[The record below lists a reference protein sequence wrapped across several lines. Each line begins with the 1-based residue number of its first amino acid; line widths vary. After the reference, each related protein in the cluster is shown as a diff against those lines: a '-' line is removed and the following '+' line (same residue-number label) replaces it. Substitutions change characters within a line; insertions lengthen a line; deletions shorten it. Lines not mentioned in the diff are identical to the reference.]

1 MKWENIV
8 GDYFIFTRWKTRNT
22 RKNNIKPIKSP
33 ITNGIKELLISVGD
47 KSSPYILGQLKEG
60 SNENTITN
68 KCEKLKG
75 IFMHYG
81 YIGLGNLGAAC
92 AGCLL
97 KAGFEVTVFDLNKTL
112 AEPLIA
118 AGAKW
123 AESAEDVAAS
133 VDHVITCLPSPA
145 VSEKVLRQILPV
157 MKKGASWIEM
167 STLGRDDVL
176 ALAKVAE
183 AAGVRMLEL
192 PVTGGVHLAYRGEI
206 TMLPGGDKDLVDL
219 HWKAF
224 EAMGNRIFHMGPLG
238 SSSIIKVI
246 TNMLA
251 FIHLKACGE
260 ALMLAKRGG
269 LDLGQAWHAIA
280 ASSGNSFVH
289 ETEGA
294 LILNGSY
301 DIAFSLDLALK
312 DLGFALGFGK
322 EFGVPLEL
330 ASMTNQTYV
339 AAKAAYGGDAQ
350 SPMIAKLLEDL
361 LGTDLR
367 APGFPARLE

>member
-1 MKWENIV
+1 
-8 GDYFIFTRWKTRNT
+8 
-22 RKNNIKPIKSP
+22 
-33 ITNGIKELLISVGD
+33 
-47 KSSPYILGQLKEG
+47 
-60 SNENTITN
+60 
-68 KCEKLKG
+68 
-75 IFMHYG
+75 MHYG

-97 KAGFEVTVFDLNKTL
+97 QGGFQVTVFDLNESL
-112 AEPLIA
+112 AGPLVA
-118 AGAKW
+118 MGAVLANN
-123 AESAEDVAAS
+123 AEEVAAS
-133 VDHVITCLPSPA
+133 VDHVVTCLPSPA
-145 VSEKVLRQILPV
+145 VSERVLRNILPH
-157 MKKGASWIEM
+157 MKPGASWVEM
-167 STLGRDDVL
+167 STLGRDEVL
-176 ALAKVAE
+176 ALAAIAA
-183 AAGVRMLEL
+183 AAGVRMMEL
-192 PVTGGVHLAYRGEI
+192 PVTGGVHLAYQGKI
-206 TMLPGGDKDLVDL
+206 TMLAGGDKDLFDL
-219 HWKAF
+219 HRPAMA
-224 EAMGNRIFHMGPLG
+224 AMGDKIFHMGPLG
-238 SSSIIKVI
+238 ASCIIKVI

-301 DIAFSLDLALK
+301 DIAFNIDLALK

-330 ASMTNQTYV
+330 ASMTNQTYI

-367 APGFPARLE
+367 ADGFPARLQ

>member
-1 MKWENIV
+1 M
-8 GDYFIFTRWKTRNT
+8 R
-22 RKNNIKPIKSP
+22 
-33 ITNGIKELLISVGD
+33 
-47 KSSPYILGQLKEG
+47 
-60 SNENTITN
+60 
-68 KCEKLKG
+68 
-75 IFMHYG
+75 YG
-81 YIGLGNLGAAC
+81 YIGLGNLGANCAAC
-92 AGCLL
+92 LV
-97 KAGFEVTVFDLNKTL
+97 KAGFGVVVYDLNPALAERLVAQGATL
-112 AEPLIA
+112 AA
-118 AGAKW
+118 
-123 AESAEDVAAS
+123 SAEELAAQ

-145 VSEKVLRQILPV
+145 VSERVLRNILPH
-157 MKKGASWIEM
+157 MNKGSSWVEM
-167 STLGRDDVL
+167 STLGRDEVL
-176 ALAKVAE
+176 KLAEVAS

-192 PVTGGVHLAYRGEI
+192 PVTGGVHLAAQGKI
-206 TMLPGGDKDLVDL
+206 TMLPGGDADLVEL
-219 HWKAF
+219 HRPAMQ
-224 EAMGNRIFHMGPLG
+224 AMGDRIFHMGPLG

-301 DIAFSLDLALK
+301 DIAFSIDLALK
-312 DLGFALGFGK
+312 DLGFALEFGR
-322 EFGVPLEL
+322 EFGVPLDL
-330 ASMTNQTYV
+330 ASATNQTYV
-339 AAKAAYGGDAQ
+339 AAKAAYGGAAQ

>member
-1 MKWENIV
+1 
-8 GDYFIFTRWKTRNT
+8 
-22 RKNNIKPIKSP
+22 
-33 ITNGIKELLISVGD
+33 
-47 KSSPYILGQLKEG
+47 
-60 SNENTITN
+60 
-68 KCEKLKG
+68 
-75 IFMHYG
+75 MHYG

-97 KAGFEVTVFDLNKTL
+97 KAGFKVTVYDLNPKL
-112 AEPLIA
+112 AEPLLA
-118 AGAKW
+118 MGATLAGSAEELAGA
-123 AESAEDVAAS
+123 

-145 VSEKVLRQILPV
+145 VSERVLRNILPK
-157 MKKGASWIEM
+157 MKPGAHWLEM
-167 STLGRDDVL
+167 STLGRDEVL
-176 ALAKVAE
+176 ALAAVAAE
-183 AAGVRMLEL
+183 AGVRMMEL
-192 PVTGGVHLAYRGEI
+192 PVTGGVHLAYQGKI
-206 TMLPGGDKDLVDL
+206 TMLAGGDKDLFDT
-219 HWKAF
+219 HYAAMQ
-224 EAMGNRIFHMGPLG
+224 AMGDRIFHMGPLG

-251 FIHLKACGE
+251 FIHLKATSE

-269 LDLGQAWHAIA
+269 LDLRQAWEAIR

-301 DIAFSLDLALK
+301 DVAFNVDLALK

-339 AAKAAYGGDAQ
+339 AAKAAYGGEAQ